1 MKKTL
6 YIIGLFLCLWLGFFV
21 GKRNN
26 NPTQETTTKTIVRT
40 DTITKV
46 DTLYKE
52 IVKPHYIR
60 EEIVRVDTIKADT
73 AIEIKQR
80 KYLTIINEDSITGE
94 IRAVVSGFNPSLD
107 TLQYNLHIPTRTITN
122 TMEIQTTKYKQKHW
136 NFTVGIGAGYGLIN
150 RKADVFV
157 GGIIG
162 YSF

>member
-1 MKKTL
+1 MKRAI

-21 GKRNN
+21 GKRYN

-52 IVKPHYIR
+52 IVRPHYIR
-60 EEIVRVDTIKADT
+60 EEVVRVDTIKADT

-80 KYLTIINEDSITGE
+80 EYLTIINEDSIRGE
-94 IRAVVSGFNPSLD
+94 IRAVVSGYNPQLD
-107 TLQYNLHIPTRTITN
+107 TLNYSLSIPQRTITIEKETLRVKTKRFN
-122 TMEIQTTKYKQKHW
+122 FSVGVGYGYGVTTKR
-136 NFTVGIGAGYGLIN
+136 F
-150 RKADVFV
+150 DVFV
-157 GGIIG
+157 GGMVG